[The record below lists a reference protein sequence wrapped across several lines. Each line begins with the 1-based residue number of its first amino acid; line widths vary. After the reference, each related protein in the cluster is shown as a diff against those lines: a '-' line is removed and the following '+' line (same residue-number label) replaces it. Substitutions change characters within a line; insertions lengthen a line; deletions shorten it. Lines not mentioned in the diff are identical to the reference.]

1 MKISRS
7 FSIVTLA
14 SVLVAPAVSAQEEP
28 QVISETIDVRVVNVE
43 TVVTDRDG
51 KLVKGL
57 TAADFRLLVDG
68 KETPIEYFSEISEGA
83 AAAAAAS
90 ADTEAPSA
98 PVSPGETVG
107 KSFLVFVDDSFSV
120 ASARDAVLKKLAAD
134 VALLGP
140 ADEMAVLAFDGN
152 KIAVLADWTRDAA
165 ALRAALAKAQE
176 RSPRGHQLLAQMRS
190 LEGDYDFISM
200 AAETV
205 DADVGQIRADL
216 DKRISPEVRT
226 QLGRTSTAMAAAV
239 RGFVPGPGRRVMLI
253 LTGAYS
259 LSAGAQLMGPMITA
273 ANRLGYTVY
282 PVETASSDPR
292 SVTVLDKIAQRT
304 GGRVASSVSNEVLQQ
319 VVADT
324 SSYYWLGFSPTWK
337 ADDRSHQVVVEVRRA
352 GLKTRA
358 RAGFS
363 DLSRRTELAQKAE
376 SALLFGG
383 ADAEKRLIVQLGE
396 PKRAGRREI
405 EVPVTLGVPVES
417 LALTPKPG
425 GYLAEAPLAVA
436 SEDEKGG
443 RADLPTSRLQVTVK
457 EVPPPGTFA
466 RFQLSFRVRNADQRL
481 VFTVHDAV
489 NGTALWGEAHVKPQL
504 ER

>member
-1 MKISRS
+1 M
-7 FSIVTLA
+7 
-14 SVLVAPAVSAQEEP
+14 
-28 QVISETIDVRVVNVE
+28 
-43 TVVTDRDG
+43 
-51 KLVKGL
+51 
-57 TAADFRLLVDG
+57 
-68 KETPIEYFSEISEGA
+68 
-83 AAAAAAS
+83 
-90 ADTEAPSA
+90 
-98 PVSPGETVG
+98 
-107 KSFLVFVDDSFSV
+107 
-120 ASARDAVLKKLAAD
+120 
-134 VALLGP
+134 
-140 ADEMAVLAFDGN
+140 
-152 KIAVLADWTRDAA
+152 
-165 ALRAALAKAQE
+165 
-176 RSPRGHQLLAQMRS
+176 LAQFRS
-190 LEGDYDFISM
+190 LESDYDLATM
-200 AAETV
+200 AAESV
-205 DADVGQIRADL
+205 DADIGQIRQAL
-216 DKRISPEVRT
+216 DTRVSPEVRT
-226 QLGRTSTAMAAAV
+226 QLGRTSAAMAAAL
-239 RGFVPGPGRRVMLI
+239 RGFVPGPGRRVLLL

-259 LSAGAQLMGPMITA
+259 LSAGAHLMGPLIAA

-304 GGRVASSVSNEVLQQ
+304 GGRVAASMSNGVLEE
-319 VVADT
+319 VVADAG
-324 SSYYWLGFSPTWK
+324 SYYWLGFSPTWK
-337 ADDRSHQVVVEVRRA
+337 ADDGQHRVVVEVRRA

-358 RAGFS
+358 RSGFS

-436 SEDEKGG
+436 AEDDKGA

-457 EVPPPGTFA
+457 EVPPPGTYA
-466 RFQLSFRVRNADQRL
+466 RFQLSFKVRNADQRL

-489 NGTALWGEAHVKPQL
+489 NGTALWGEARLRPQL

>member
-1 MKISRS
+1 MQAARA
-7 FSIVTLA
+7 FSILVVA
-14 SVLVAPAVSAQEEP
+14 SVLVPPSLLAQEP

-43 TVVTDRDG
+43 TVVTDGAG

-57 TAADFRLLVDG
+57 SAADFRLLVDG

-83 AAAAAAS
+83 AKATAGE
-90 ADTEAPSA
+90 EAPAA

-134 VALLGP
+134 LALLGP
-140 ADEMAVLAFDGN
+140 ADEMAVLAFDGH
-152 KIAVLADWTRDAA
+152 KIAVLADWTHDAA
-165 ALRAALAKAQE
+165 ALRAALTKAQE
-176 RSPRGHQLLAQMRS
+176 RAPRGPQMLAQFRS
-190 LEGDYDFISM
+190 LESDYDLATM
-200 AAETV
+200 AAESV
-205 DADVGQIRADL
+205 DADIGQIRQAL
-216 DKRISPEVRT
+216 DTRVSPEVRT
-226 QLGRTSTAMAAAV
+226 QLGRTSAAMAAAL
-239 RGFVPGPGRRVMLI
+239 RGFVPGPGRRVLLL

-259 LSAGAQLMGPMITA
+259 LSAGAHLMGPLIAA

-304 GGRVASSVSNEVLQQ
+304 GGRVAASMSNGVLAE
-319 VVADT
+319 VVADAG
-324 SSYYWLGFSPTWK
+324 SYYWLGFSPTWK
-337 ADDRSHQVVVEVRRA
+337 ADDGQHRVVVEVRRA

-358 RAGFS
+358 RSGFS

-436 SEDEKGG
+436 AEDDKGA

-457 EVPPPGTFA
+457 EVPPPGTYA
-466 RFQLSFRVRNADQRL
+466 RFQLSFKVRNADQRL

-489 NGTALWGEAHVKPQL
+489 NGTALWGEARLRPQL